1 MLIIEMFFITAGIA
15 LLGLA
20 FWFGKEVEEQE
31 VAQGTPVPSTAS
43 INHALQLQ
51 NSLNELLHEL
61 QSLSQ
66 EITDDLEAK
75 LDQLKDLLRIA
86 DTKCEE
92 LQSAESGHGG
102 RAAAAV
108 PRPTRNERFAPQAS
122 GLDLTIEDEAP
133 AQGNRYQQIYQLA
146 DDGCSLDEI
155 ARHVRMGK
163 GEVQLILSLRKKD

>member
-1 MLIIEMFFITAGIA
+1 MLIIELFFITSGIA
-15 LLGLA
+15 LLGMA
-20 FWFGKEVEEQE
+20 FWLGKQDEEQE
-31 VAQGTPVPSTAS
+31 AAGVATIPSTAS
-43 INHALQLQ
+43 INHALKLQ

-92 LQSAESGHGG
+92 LASTEPGG
-102 RAAAAV
+102 AGAQPSRD
-108 PRPTRNERFAPQAS
+108 EQLEPQPPD
-122 GLDLTIEDEAP
+122 LDLTIEDEGTVPAP
-133 AQGNRYQQIYQLA
+133 SNRYRQIYQMA